1 MRGYLHNRSVH
12 FIAYRY
18 NPAYAGI
25 LSGFLRTAI
34 LEKIQPAYAGILSSF
49 RPCHGLPKIQPR
61 VCGDTRSWAFSLNS
75 KIDTTPRMRGYYRS
89 YADQGIQRR
98 YNPAYAGILMT
109 SPLAVCKRAI
119 QPRVCGD
126 TSFKSQ
132 RTCSMDDT
140 TPRMRGYCEFV
151 ISLRLGLRYNPA
163 YAGILT
169 ADE

>member
-98 YNPAYAGILMT
+98 YNPAYAGILF
-109 SPLAVCKRAI
+109 SKVPFHIVRQI

-126 TSFKSQ
+126 TSIRRAMPSAGG
-132 RTCSMDDT
+132 DT
-140 TPRMRGYCEFV
+140 TPRMRGY
-151 ISLRLGLRYNPA
+151 
-163 YAGILT
+163 
-169 ADE
+169 